1 MITDFAI
8 IIWQNLIF
16 ILWESGRMKS
26 ITLTTKIFIGL
37 VSGIVLGLILYPMR
51 EVPFVANYIVGFFL
65 KLGGSVFIN
74 AIKMLVV
81 PLVFV
86 SLTVGSSAMGDIKKL
101 GRIGGKTLGFY
112 LFTTAIAIIIALTLA
127 NIINP
132 GAGLSP
138 DSIEKTSKTIKTSKP
153 FVDVLIDIVPSN
165 PIASMARGNMLQI
178 IFFALLTGMGLTV
191 LGDKVAKV
199 RDLFNEANDL
209 ILEMLNLIMKIAP
222 FGVFCLIAKTFSSL
236 GYIAMIPLLKYM
248 LTVIGALFIHGLLT
262 YQGLLI
268 AVVKMNPLVFFKKF
282 LPAISVAFSTSSSGA
297 TIPVTLETVQEE
309 FGVSKSISSFTIPLG
324 ATVNMDG
331 TAIMQGVAVVFI
343 AAVYGVDL
351 TMGDYVAVIL
361 TATLASI
368 GTAGVPGV
376 GLIMLSMVLAQV
388 GLPIEGIALIMGVD
402 RILDMTRTAV
412 NITGDAVCTLIIAK
426 TEGEELDITLNE
438 KVEIA

>member
-1 MITDFAI
+1 
-8 IIWQNLIF
+8 
-16 ILWESGRMKS
+16 MKS

-343 AAVYGVDL
+343 ASVYGVNL
-351 TMGDYVAVIL
+351 SIGDYITVIL

-368 GTAGVPGV
+368 GTAGDPGA
-376 GLIMLSMVLAQV
+376 GAIMLSMVLAQV

-402 RILDMTRTAV
+402 RIIDMNRTAV
-412 NITGDAVCTLIIAK
+412 NVAGDAVCTLIIAK
-426 TEGEELDITLNE
+426 TEGEELIL
-438 KVEIA
+438 K

>member
-1 MITDFAI
+1 
-8 IIWQNLIF
+8 
-16 ILWESGRMKS
+16 MKS

-438 KVEIA
+438 EVEIA

>member
-1 MITDFAI
+1 
-8 IIWQNLIF
+8 
-16 ILWESGRMKS
+16 MKS